1 MPVWIFSGCF
11 FPLSRGRLASSKLSS
26 TLCFDCLIVFVLA
39 PWWTAPW
46 CTPSSPY
53 HHQVMA
59 SAPSQ
64 PLCVGWAVTEDEG
77 LFFFFFWAFQSQRS
91 QKQWQNHNS
100 MCLCVDFCCVDG
112 NILPNPLM
120 WTGEKEK
127 IVKIRICIC
136 IHIVQDSRI
145 RNLSQAVK
153 CPYRKSANI
162 YGCC

>member
-1 MPVWIFSGCF
+1 MVSAGLSVWGLLVLPMPVWIFSGCF
-11 FPLSRGRLASSKLSS
+11 FPQSRGRLASSKLSS

-39 PWWTAPW
+39 LWWTAPW

-53 HHQVMA
+53 HHQA

-64 PLCVGWAVTEDEG
+64 PLCVSSHRRWRI
-77 LFFFFFWAFQSQRS
+77 LFLYFWAFQSQRS
-91 QKQWQNHNS
+91 QKQRWQNHNS

-127 IVKIRICIC
+127 IVTYL
-136 IHIVQDSRI
+136 HMHSH
-145 RNLSQAVK
+145 
-153 CPYRKSANI
+153 CPRF
-162 YGCC
+162 